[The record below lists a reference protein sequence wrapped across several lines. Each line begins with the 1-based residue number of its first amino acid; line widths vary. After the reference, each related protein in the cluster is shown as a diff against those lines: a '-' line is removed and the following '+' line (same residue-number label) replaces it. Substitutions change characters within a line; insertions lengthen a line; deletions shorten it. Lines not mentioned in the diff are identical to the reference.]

1 GDTVDGLDTL
11 FSYWNTLHDDD
22 GSKSVQISNS
32 NEWVRKE
39 KLNLLRQISEKSVVL
54 NETVDLI
61 AAYKL
66 RREKLVQFVML
77 DAAENASLQSVTNLL
92 LTLESKA
99 EILRSEIYFLRRH
112 YSRLNDEEATL
123 VDLSSGGYSSALTKR
138 QYVSPF
144 RGIIGEIQ
152 IQPNEV
158 CYEGEY
164 IFTVHSP
171 DDIEIHAYFSQ
182 KYIDRIFL
190 NQVVKVSF
198 PDGSVGKGYI
208 KKYHI
213 STKELPPEF
222 QKKYEPTERT
232 ILTEIDPIDKT
243 TAALWKK
250 FYKMDVRVSLPRFGS
265 EVYFPVQEEESKKLL
280 SDKRK

>member
-1 GDTVDGLDTL
+1 
-11 FSYWNTLHDDD
+11 
-22 GSKSVQISNS
+22 
-32 NEWVRKE
+32 
-39 KLNLLRQISEKSVVL
+39 
-54 NETVDLI
+54 
-61 AAYKL
+61 
-66 RREKLVQFVML
+66 M
-77 DAAENASLQSVTNLL
+77 
-92 LTLESKA
+92 
-99 EILRSEIYFLRRH
+99 
-112 YSRLNDEEATL
+112 
-123 VDLSSGGYSSALTKR
+123 
-138 QYVSPF
+138 
-144 RGIIGEIQ
+144 
-152 IQPNEV
+152 
-158 CYEGEY
+158 
-164 IFTVHSP
+164 
-171 DDIEIHAYFSQ
+171 
-182 KYIDRIFL
+182 
-190 NQVVKVSF
+190 SF